1 MILETILHL
10 VFGKLSLDA
19 LPSDPITSYGAGG
32 VLFSGLFVV
41 LATLTYFKKW
51 KYLWTEWICT
61 VDHKRIGIM
70 YVILAFVMF
79 LLEPWCK
86 R

>member
-19 LPSDPITSYGAGG
+19 LPSDPITLYGAGG

-41 LATLTYFKKW
+41 VATLTYFKSGN
-51 KYLWTEWICT
+51 TFGPNGS
-61 VDHKRIGIM
+61 VR
-70 YVILAFVMF
+70 
-79 LLEPWCK
+79 
-86 R
+86 